1 MSIHPALQE
10 LFNSFKTKC
19 SDGTSGAELC
29 YNSDSGKGFINYFES
44 DGTSAN
50 IFVESIDS
58 TVHARYSA
66 NESGNAMFECEYPI
80 GSTDAD
86 SMVEDIVNGAR
97 LCHEAQETHALN
109 EADDVE
115 HLRAILEMGY
125 GPTKPILLEGEED
138 MKTDET
144 TPVAPSS
151 EIDEKV
157 VEASSEE
164 SSEIPTETETGTSD
178 TDHEKL
184 DEVSPEESSEIPK
197 VKKPEPSIGT
207 DSSAPAKPVKDAS
220 GTDPSGLSD
229 KDKTKDKSKST
240 GPGIFEKKYPK
251 LTEAIKKRLATIS
264 GASDRLLDYLNKDEK
279 RLGEIESEN
288 PKLSS
293 DKPMDIDNNVKFLVD
308 RYNNKASED
317 KQINLEVRGTEP
329 SPEPIGDLNKVP
341 EIEMPAKL
349 FNRPPVSLDE
359 ACATMRFGYPV
370 INFGSD
376 TIKDILRENDEAYVK
391 SLIKEFVKE
400 VKGTKIL
407 VPLKGFFG
415 GSGWK
420 GIRDK
425 IRIIGSAKCFPCV
438 HKPLKI
444 NGSDINT
451 MFEGDAQAMINVH
464 PINTKS
470 SAIKESVDNMS
481 ENALLEANG
490 NIDGNPVPSPIS
502 YLAQFYTVAKPQTP
516 EGMAKYTRYMSQT
529 DLETIQKSLSPE
541 DIEAAKK
548 SGRPLREALLI
559 AYVHRN
565 NGRLPYYILV
575 QRRSNPKEKIRIS
588 QKPFH
593 KGMYIVKSID
603 PVTQNKIGYFVDKK
617 TRLNLFELG

>member
-66 NESGNAMFECEYPI
+66 DESGKAMFECEYPI

-125 GPTKPILLEGEED
+125 GPTKPIVLEDEETKPEVVASGE
-138 MKTDET
+138 K
-144 TPVAPSS
+144 
-151 EIDEKV
+151 EKV
-157 VEASSEE
+157 EDASETEISG
-164 SSEIPTETETGTSD
+164 IPTEETPKKETVVAGGTEPAESVEGASETD
-178 TDHEKL
+178 T
-184 DEVSPEESSEIPK
+184 SEIPK
-197 VKKPEPSIGT
+197 ETGGDGT
-207 DSSAPAKPVKDAS
+207 
-220 GTDPSGLSD
+220 GTP
-229 KDKTKDKSKST
+229 DKTD
-240 GPGIFEKKYPK
+240 GAEPGIFEKKYPK
-251 LTEAIKKRLATIS
+251 LTEAIKKRLAKIS
-264 GASDRLLDYLNKDEK
+264 GASERLLGYLNKDEK

-293 DKPMDIDNNVKFLVD
+293 DSPMDIDNNVKFLVQ
-308 RYNNKASED
+308 RYNNKASEAD
-317 KQINLEVRGTEP
+317 QINLEVRGTEP

-341 EIEMPAKL
+341 EIDMPAKL

-425 IRIIGSAKCFPCV
+425 IRLIGAAKCFPCV

-451 MFEGDAQAMINVH
+451 MFEGDAQAMIHVH

-490 NIDGNPVPSPIS
+490 NIDGNPVPAPIS

-529 DLETIQKSLSPE
+529 DFENITKALTPE
-541 DIEAAKK
+541 DVEAAKK

-559 AYVHRN
+559 AYVHRHK
-565 NGRLPYYILV
+565 GRLPYYILV

-593 KGMYIVKSID
+593 AGMYIVKSID
-603 PVTQNKIGYFVDKK
+603 PVTQNQIGYFVDKK

>member
-66 NESGNAMFECEYPI
+66 DESGKAMFECEYPI

-125 GPTKPILLEGEED
+125 GPTKPIVLEAEEVVLASD
-138 MKTDET
+138 AEKTG
-144 TPVAPSS
+144 
-151 EIDEKV
+151 
-157 VEASSEE
+157 
-164 SSEIPTETETGTSD
+164 IPT
-178 TDHEKL
+178 
-184 DEVSPEESSEIPK
+184 
-197 VKKPEPSIGT
+197 VKKPEDTVIEDETKKTEKVADGT
-207 DSSAPAKPVKDAS
+207 KPAESVEAASDAEKTGIPTVKKPEDTVIEDETKKQEKVADAAK
-220 GTDPSGLSD
+220 TDGAD
-229 KDKTKDKSKST
+229 
-240 GPGIFEKKYPK
+240 PGIFEKKYPK
-251 LTEAIKKRLATIS
+251 LTEAIKKRLAKIS
-264 GASDRLLDYLNKDEK
+264 GASERLLGYLNKDEK

-288 PKLSS
+288 SKLSS
-293 DKPMDIDNNVKFLVD
+293 DSPMDIDNNVKFLVQ
-308 RYNNKASED
+308 RYNNKASEAD
-317 KQINLEVRGTEP
+317 QINLEVRGTEP

-341 EIEMPAKL
+341 EIDMPAKL

-425 IRIIGSAKCFPCV
+425 IRLIGAAKCFPCV

-490 NIDGNPVPSPIS
+490 NIDGNPIQAPIS

-516 EGMAKYTRYMSQT
+516 EGMAKYTRYMSQADFNAIKAALT
-529 DLETIQKSLSPE
+529 PE
-541 DIEAAKK
+541 DVEAAKK

-559 AYVHRN
+559 AYVHRK

-593 KGMYIVKSID
+593 AGMYIVKSID
-603 PVTQNKIGYFVDKK
+603 PVTQNQIGYFVDKK

>member
-29 YNSDSGKGFINYFES
+29 YNSDSGKSFINYFES

-66 NESGNAMFECEYPI
+66 NDSGKAMFECEYPI

-125 GPTKPILLEGEED
+125 GPTKPIVLEAEKIGETID
-138 MKTDET
+138 VASKDE
-144 TPVAPSS
+144 VS
-151 EIDEKV
+151 D
-157 VEASSEE
+157 
-164 SSEIPTETETGTSD
+164 IPTEDTPKEETGVAGSTEPAESVED
-178 TDHEKL
+178 APK
-184 DEVSPEESSEIPK
+184 DEVSGSPTVKTPEDTVIEDGT
-197 VKKPEPSIGT
+197 KKP
-207 DSSAPAKPVKDAS
+207 KKDA
-220 GTDPSGLSD
+220 DAA
-229 KDKTKDKSKST
+229 KTE
-240 GPGIFEKKYPK
+240 GAEPGIFEKKYPK
-251 LTEAIKKRLATIS
+251 LAEAIKKRLAKIS
-264 GASDRLLDYLNKDEK
+264 GASERLLGYLNKDEK

-288 PKLSS
+288 SKLSS
-293 DKPMDIDNNVKFLVD
+293 DSPMDIDNNVKFLVQ
-308 RYNNKASED
+308 RYNNKASEAD
-317 KQINLEVRGTEP
+317 QINLEVRGTEP

-341 EIEMPAKL
+341 EIDMPAKL

-400 VKGTKIL
+400 VKGTQIL

-425 IRIIGSAKCFPCV
+425 IRLIGAAKCFPCV

-451 MFEGDAQAMINVH
+451 MFEGDAQAMLNVR

-490 NIDGNPVPSPIS
+490 NIDGNPIQAPIS

-516 EGMAKYTRYMSQT
+516 EGMAKYTRYMSQDDFKAIKAALT
-529 DLETIQKSLSPE
+529 PE
-541 DIEAAKK
+541 DVEAAKK

-559 AYVHRN
+559 AYVHRK

-593 KGMYIVKSID
+593 AGMYIVKSID
-603 PVTQNKIGYFVDKK
+603 PVTQNQIGYFVDKK

>member
-66 NESGNAMFECEYPI
+66 DESGKAMFECEYPI

-97 LCHEAQETHALN
+97 LCHEAQETHVLN

-125 GPTKPILLEGEED
+125 GPTKPIVLEAEKDSLVDDTIEPKLKASNGGFGDDTGTEPTLATQKGNSQNVQENESQNAQEGNSQEAQKNESLKPQEGNSQEAQTNESPIEGE
-138 MKTDET
+138 
-144 TPVAPSS
+144 
-151 EIDEKV
+151 
-157 VEASSEE
+157 
-164 SSEIPTETETGTSD
+164 
-178 TDHEKL
+178 
-184 DEVSPEESSEIPK
+184 
-197 VKKPEPSIGT
+197 
-207 DSSAPAKPVKDAS
+207 
-220 GTDPSGLSD
+220 
-229 KDKTKDKSKST
+229 
-240 GPGIFEKKYPK
+240 PGIFEKKYPK
-251 LTEAIKKRLATIS
+251 ITEAIKKRLATIS
-264 GASDRLLDYLNKDEK
+264 GASERLLKYLNKDEK
-279 RLGEIESEN
+279 RLGDIESEN

-329 SPEPIGDLNKVP
+329 PPKPIGDLNKVP

-425 IRIIGSAKCFPCV
+425 IRLIGAAKCFPCV

-490 NIDGNPVPSPIS
+490 NIDGNPVQAPIS

-529 DLETIQKSLSPE
+529 DLENIQKSLSPE

-559 AYVHRN
+559 AYVHRH

-603 PVTQNKIGYFVDKK
+603 PVTQNQIGYFVDKK

>member
-66 NESGNAMFECEYPI
+66 DESGKAMFECEYPI

-97 LCHEAQETHALN
+97 LCHEVQETHALN

-125 GPTKPILLEGEED
+125 GPTKPIVLEYEETKPEVVASGGEEKVED
-138 MKTDET
+138 ASKDE
-144 TPVAPSS
+144 VSG
-151 EIDEKV
+151 
-157 VEASSEE
+157 
-164 SSEIPTETETGTSD
+164 IPTEEKPKVEKTVATDGTEPAESVED
-178 TDHEKL
+178 ASK
-184 DEVSPEESSEIPK
+184 DEVSGSPT
-197 VKKPEPSIGT
+197 VKKPEESVIEGGPKTPEKG
-207 DSSAPAKPVKDAS
+207 DDAAKPSVAE
-220 GTDPSGLSD
+220 
-229 KDKTKDKSKST
+229 
-240 GPGIFEKKYPK
+240 PGIFEKKYPK
-251 LTEAIKKRLATIS
+251 LTEAIKKRLEKIS
-264 GASDRLLDYLNKDEK
+264 GASERLLGYLNKDEK

-288 PKLSS
+288 SKLSS
-293 DKPMDIDNNVKFLVD
+293 DSPMDIDNNVKFLVQ
-308 RYNNKASED
+308 RYNNKASEAD
-317 KQINLEVRGTEP
+317 QINLEVRGTEP

-341 EIEMPAKL
+341 EIDMPAKL

-425 IRIIGSAKCFPCV
+425 IRLIGAAKCFPCV

-451 MFEGDAQAMINVH
+451 MFEGDAQAMLNVR

-470 SAIKESVDNMS
+470 SAIKESVDSMS

-490 NIDGNPVPSPIS
+490 NIDGNPIQAPIS

-516 EGMAKYTRYMSQT
+516 EGMAKYTRYMSQDDFKAIKAALT
-529 DLETIQKSLSPE
+529 PE
-541 DIEAAKK
+541 DVEAAKK

-559 AYVHRN
+559 AYVHRK

-593 KGMYIVKSID
+593 AGMYIVKSID
-603 PVTQNKIGYFVDKK
+603 PVTQNQIGYFVDKK

>member
-58 TVHARYSA
+58 TIHARYSA
-66 NESGNAMFECEYPI
+66 DDSGKAMFECEYPI

-125 GPTKPILLEGEED
+125 GPTKPIVLEAEETKPGAPGAPGSENDEKIGELSTEE
-138 MKTDET
+138 MVELQK
-144 TPVAPSS
+144 AK
-151 EIDEKV
+151 EIKESQNDEKV
-157 VEASSEE
+157 DEALAGELG
-164 SSEIPTETETGTSD
+164 EIPTKKETGET
-178 TDHEKL
+178 
-184 DEVSPEESSEIPK
+184 PK
-197 VKKPEPSIGT
+197 PKKV
-207 DSSAPAKPVKDAS
+207 DKAS
-220 GTDPSGLSD
+220 GTEITDAPVVDDTPKNSD
-229 KDKTKDKSKST
+229 AGGAD
-240 GPGIFEKKYPK
+240 PGIFEKKYPK
-251 LTEAIKKRLATIS
+251 LTEAIKKRLEKIS
-264 GASDRLLDYLNKDEK
+264 GASERLLGYLNKDEK

-288 PKLSS
+288 SKLSS
-293 DKPMDIDNNVKFLVD
+293 DSPMDIDNNVKFLVQ
-308 RYNNKASED
+308 RYNNKASEAD
-317 KQINLEVRGTEP
+317 QINLEVRGTEP

-341 EIEMPAKL
+341 EIDMPAKL

-425 IRIIGSAKCFPCV
+425 IRLIGAAKCFPCV

-451 MFEGDAQAMINVH
+451 MFEGDAQAMIHVH

-490 NIDGNPVPSPIS
+490 NIDGNPVPAPIS

-529 DLETIQKSLSPE
+529 DFENITKALTPE
-541 DIEAAKK
+541 DVEAAKK

-559 AYVHRN
+559 AYVHRHK
-565 NGRLPYYILV
+565 GRLPYYILV

-593 KGMYIVKSID
+593 AGMYIVKSID
-603 PVTQNKIGYFVDKK
+603 PVTQNQIGYFVDKK

>member
-1 MSIHPALQE
+1 M
-10 LFNSFKTKC
+10 
-19 SDGTSGAELC
+19 
-29 YNSDSGKGFINYFES
+29 
-44 DGTSAN
+44 
-50 IFVESIDS
+50 
-58 TVHARYSA
+58 
-66 NESGNAMFECEYPI
+66 
-80 GSTDAD
+80 
-86 SMVEDIVNGAR
+86 
-97 LCHEAQETHALN
+97 
-109 EADDVE
+109 
-115 HLRAILEMGY
+115 
-125 GPTKPILLEGEED
+125 
-138 MKTDET
+138 
-144 TPVAPSS
+144 
-151 EIDEKV
+151 EK
-157 VEASSEE
+157 
-164 SSEIPTETETGTSD
+164 
-178 TDHEKL
+178 
-184 DEVSPEESSEIPK
+184 
-197 VKKPEPSIGT
+197 
-207 DSSAPAKPVKDAS
+207 
-220 GTDPSGLSD
+220 
-229 KDKTKDKSKST
+229 
-240 GPGIFEKKYPK
+240 
-251 LTEAIKKRLATIS
+251 IS
-264 GASDRLLDYLNKDEK
+264 GASERLLGYLNKDEK

-288 PKLSS
+288 SKLSS
-293 DKPMDIDNNVKFLVD
+293 DSPMDIDNNVKFLVQ
-308 RYNNKASED
+308 RYNNKASEAD
-317 KQINLEVRGTEP
+317 QINLEVRGTEP

-341 EIEMPAKL
+341 EIDMPAKL

-420 GIRDK
+420 GIREK
-425 IRIIGSAKCFPCV
+425 IRLIGAAKCFPCV

-451 MFEGDAQAMINVH
+451 MFEGDAQAMIHVH

-490 NIDGNPVPSPIS
+490 NIDGNPVPAPIS

-529 DLETIQKSLSPE
+529 DFENITKALTPE
-541 DIEAAKK
+541 DVEAAKK

-559 AYVHRN
+559 AYVHRHK
-565 NGRLPYYILV
+565 GRLPYYILV

-593 KGMYIVKSID
+593 AGMYIVKSID
-603 PVTQNKIGYFVDKK
+603 PVTQNQIGYFVDKK

>member
-66 NESGNAMFECEYPI
+66 NESGKAMFECEYPI

-125 GPTKPILLEGEED
+125 GPTKPIVLEV
-138 MKTDET
+138 ET
-144 TPVAPSS
+144 TTGAPSS
-151 EIDEKV
+151 ETEEKV
-157 VEASSEE
+157 VEASTEESSEIPTEEEKVDEASTEE
-164 SSEIPTETETGTSD
+164 SSEIPTETETGTDGSD
-178 TDHEKL
+178 
-184 DEVSPEESSEIPK
+184 
-197 VKKPEPSIGT
+197 
-207 DSSAPAKPVKDAS
+207 PAKTDKDAS

-240 GPGIFEKKYPK
+240 KADIGGPGIFEKKYPK
-251 LTEAIKKRLATIS
+251 LAEAIKKRLATIS
-264 GASDRLLDYLNKDEK
+264 GASERLLKYLNNDEK

-308 RYNNKASED
+308 RYNNKASEAN
-317 KQINLEVRGTEP
+317 QINLEVRGTEP
-329 SPEPIGDLNKVP
+329 HPEPIGDLNKVP

-425 IRIIGSAKCFPCV
+425 IRLIGAAKCFPCV

-444 NGSDINT
+444 NGNDINT
-451 MFEGDAQAMINVH
+451 MFEGDAQAMLNVR

-490 NIDGNPVPSPIS
+490 NIDGNPVQAPIS

-516 EGMAKYTRYMSQT
+516 EGMAKYTRYMSQDDFKNIKNALT
-529 DLETIQKSLSPE
+529 PE
-541 DIEAAKK
+541 DVEAAKK

-559 AYVHRN
+559 AYVHRH

>member
-10 LFNSFKTKC
+10 LFNSFKNKC

-66 NESGNAMFECEYPI
+66 DESGKAMFECEYPI

-97 LCHEAQETHALN
+97 LCHEAQETHVLN

-125 GPTKPILLEGEED
+125 GPTKPILLEDEETKPEDVASGASGTITGDSGAGEKID
-138 MKTDET
+138 
-144 TPVAPSS
+144 VASDAEMS
-151 EIDEKV
+151 K
-157 VEASSEE
+157 
-164 SSEIPTETETGTSD
+164 IPTEEKTVDAEDSEPAESVEAASK
-178 TDHEKL
+178 TDAAG
-184 DEVSPEESSEIPK
+184 SPT
-197 VKKPEPSIGT
+197 VKKPEETVIEDETKKPKK
-207 DSSAPAKPVKDAS
+207 DDDAAKTVGAD
-220 GTDPSGLSD
+220 
-229 KDKTKDKSKST
+229 
-240 GPGIFEKKYPK
+240 PGIFEKKYPK
-251 LTEAIKKRLATIS
+251 LTEAIKKRLAKIS
-264 GASDRLLDYLNKDEK
+264 GASERLLGYLNKDEK

-288 PKLSS
+288 SKLSS
-293 DKPMDIDNNVKFLVD
+293 DSPMDIDNNVKFLVQ
-308 RYNNKASED
+308 RYNNKASEAD
-317 KQINLEVRGTEP
+317 QINLEVRGTEP

-341 EIEMPAKL
+341 EIDMPAKL

-425 IRIIGSAKCFPCV
+425 IRLIGAAKCFPCV

-490 NIDGNPVPSPIS
+490 NIDGNPIQAPIS

-529 DLETIQKSLSPE
+529 DFENITKALTPE
-541 DIEAAKK
+541 DVEAAKK

-559 AYVHRN
+559 AYVHRH

-593 KGMYIVKSID
+593 AGMYIVKSID
-603 PVTQNKIGYFVDKK
+603 PVTQNQIGYFVDKK

>member
-29 YNSDSGKGFINYFES
+29 YNSDSDKGFINYFES

-58 TVHARYSA
+58 TVHARYSTD
-66 NESGNAMFECEYPI
+66 ESGKAMFESEYPI

-86 SMVEDIVNGAR
+86 SMVEDIISGAH

-125 GPTKPILLEGEED
+125 GPTKPIVLESEED
-138 MKTDET
+138 SLADDTSVPKLKASNGVFDDDNGTGPTLTAQNGNSQNVQQDNSQKAQKNESPIEDE
-144 TPVAPSS
+144 
-151 EIDEKV
+151 
-157 VEASSEE
+157 
-164 SSEIPTETETGTSD
+164 
-178 TDHEKL
+178 
-184 DEVSPEESSEIPK
+184 
-197 VKKPEPSIGT
+197 
-207 DSSAPAKPVKDAS
+207 
-220 GTDPSGLSD
+220 
-229 KDKTKDKSKST
+229 
-240 GPGIFEKKYPK
+240 PGIFEKKYPK
-251 LTEAIKKRLATIS
+251 LTEAIKKRLAKIS
-264 GASDRLLDYLNKDEK
+264 GASERLLGYLNKNEK

-288 PKLSS
+288 SKLSS
-293 DKPMDIDNNVKFLVD
+293 DSPMDIDNNVKFLVQ
-308 RYNNKASED
+308 RYNSKASEAD
-317 KQINLEVRGTEP
+317 QINLEVRGTEP

-341 EIEMPAKL
+341 EIDMPAKL

-420 GIRDK
+420 GIRNK
-425 IRIIGSAKCFPCV
+425 IRLIGAAKCFPCV

-444 NGSDINT
+444 NGGDINT

-470 SAIKESVDNMS
+470 SAIKESVDSMS

-490 NIDGNPVPSPIS
+490 NIDGNPIQAPIS

-516 EGMAKYTRYMSQT
+516 EGMAKYTRYMSQDDFKNIKAALT
-529 DLETIQKSLSPE
+529 PE
-541 DIEAAKK
+541 DVEAAKK

-559 AYVHRN
+559 AYVHRK

-593 KGMYIVKSID
+593 AGMYIVKSID
-603 PVTQNKIGYFVDKK
+603 PVTQNQIGYFVDKK

>member
-66 NESGNAMFECEYPI
+66 DESGKAMFECEYPI

-97 LCHEAQETHALN
+97 LCHEVQETHALN

-125 GPTKPILLEGEED
+125 GPTKPIVLESEED
-138 MKTDET
+138 SLVDDTN
-144 TPVAPSS
+144 APNL
-151 EIDEKV
+151 K
-157 VEASSEE
+157 ASNGVFSDD
-164 SSEIPTETETGTSD
+164 TGTEPTLAAQNGNSQNVQQSNSQNVQQD
-178 TDHEKL
+178 NSQKAQKNE
-184 DEVSPEESSEIPK
+184 SPIE
-197 VKKPEPSIGT
+197 
-207 DSSAPAKPVKDAS
+207 DD
-220 GTDPSGLSD
+220 
-229 KDKTKDKSKST
+229 
-240 GPGIFEKKYPK
+240 PGIFEKKYPK
-251 LTEAIKKRLATIS
+251 LTEAIKKRLAKIS
-264 GASDRLLDYLNKDEK
+264 GASERLLGYLNKNEK

-288 PKLSS
+288 SKLSS
-293 DKPMDIDNNVKFLVD
+293 DSPMDIDNNVKFLVQ
-308 RYNNKASED
+308 RYNSKASEAD
-317 KQINLEVRGTEP
+317 QINLEVRGTEP

-341 EIEMPAKL
+341 EIDMPAKL

-425 IRIIGSAKCFPCV
+425 IRLIGAAKCFPCV

-451 MFEGDAQAMINVH
+451 MFEGDAQAMIHVH

-490 NIDGNPVPSPIS
+490 NIDGNPVPAPIS

-516 EGMAKYTRYMSQT
+516 EGMAKYTRYMSQADFDAIKAALT
-529 DLETIQKSLSPE
+529 PE
-541 DIEAAKK
+541 DVEAAKK

-559 AYVHRN
+559 AYVHRK

-593 KGMYIVKSID
+593 AGMYIVKSID
-603 PVTQNKIGYFVDKK
+603 PVTQNQIGYFVDKK

>member
-29 YNSDSGKGFINYFES
+29 YNSDSDKGFINYFES

-58 TVHARYSA
+58 TVHARYSTD
-66 NESGNAMFECEYPI
+66 ESGKAMFESEYPI

-86 SMVEDIVNGAR
+86 SMVEDIISGAH

-125 GPTKPILLEGEED
+125 GPTKPIVLESEED
-138 MKTDET
+138 SLVDDTSVPKLKASNGVFDDDNGTGPTLTAQNGNSQNVQQSNSQNVQQDNSQNVQQSNSQNVQQDNSQKAQKNESPIEDE
-144 TPVAPSS
+144 
-151 EIDEKV
+151 
-157 VEASSEE
+157 
-164 SSEIPTETETGTSD
+164 
-178 TDHEKL
+178 
-184 DEVSPEESSEIPK
+184 
-197 VKKPEPSIGT
+197 
-207 DSSAPAKPVKDAS
+207 
-220 GTDPSGLSD
+220 
-229 KDKTKDKSKST
+229 
-240 GPGIFEKKYPK
+240 PGIFEKKYPK
-251 LTEAIKKRLATIS
+251 LTEAIKKRLAKIS
-264 GASDRLLDYLNKDEK
+264 GASERLLGYLNKNEK

-288 PKLSS
+288 SKLSS
-293 DKPMDIDNNVKFLVD
+293 DSPMDIDNNVKFLVQ
-308 RYNNKASED
+308 RYNSKASEAD
-317 KQINLEVRGTEP
+317 QINLEVRGTEP

-341 EIEMPAKL
+341 EIDMPAKL

-415 GSGWK
+415 GSGWQ

-425 IRIIGSAKCFPCV
+425 IRLIGAAKCFPCV

-470 SAIKESVDNMS
+470 SAIKESVDSMS

-490 NIDGNPVPSPIS
+490 NIDGNPIQAPIS

-516 EGMAKYTRYMSQT
+516 EGMAKYTRYMSQDDFKNIKAALT
-529 DLETIQKSLSPE
+529 PE
-541 DIEAAKK
+541 DVEAAKK

-559 AYVHRN
+559 AYVHRK

-593 KGMYIVKSID
+593 AGMYIVKSID
-603 PVTQNKIGYFVDKK
+603 PVTQNQIGYFVDKK

>member
-66 NESGNAMFECEYPI
+66 DESGKAMFECEYPI

-125 GPTKPILLEGEED
+125 GPTKPILLEDEET
-138 MKTDET
+138 KPEEET
-144 TPVAPSS
+144 VEEASKDVMDKIPTEDGTITGSS
-151 EIDEKV
+151 ETEEKV
-157 VEASSEE
+157 EDVSGTVL
-164 SSEIPTETETGTSD
+164 SEIPTIKETEK
-178 TDHEKL
+178 TD
-184 DEVSPEESSEIPK
+184 PK
-197 VKKPEPSIGT
+197 T
-207 DSSAPAKPVKDAS
+207 LAS
-220 GTDPSGLSD
+220 GTDPKTLASGTD
-229 KDKTKDKSKST
+229 PKPEEKEEIKSGDDDID

-293 DKPMDIDNNVKFLVD
+293 DKPMDIDNNVKFLVQ
-308 RYNNKASED
+308 RYNKKASED
-317 KQINLEVRGTEP
+317 KQINLDVRGTEP
-329 SPEPIGDLNKVP
+329 PPEPIGDLNKVP
-341 EIEMPAKL
+341 EIDMPAKL
-349 FNRPPVSLDE
+349 FNRSPVSLDE

-516 EGMAKYTRYMSQT
+516 EGMAKYTRYMSQD
-529 DLETIQKSLSPE
+529 DLKNIQKSLNPE

-559 AYVHRN
+559 AYVHRH

>member
-66 NESGNAMFECEYPI
+66 DESGKAMFECEYPI

-125 GPTKPILLEGEED
+125 GPTKPILLEGEET
-138 MKTDET
+138 KTEEEKKPGATGSET
-144 TPVAPSS
+144 
-151 EIDEKV
+151 EEKLDD
-157 VEASSEE
+157 ASSEE
-164 SSEIPTETETGTSD
+164 LSEISAADKTGTD
-178 TDHEKL
+178 
-184 DEVSPEESSEIPK
+184 VS
-197 VKKPEPSIGT
+197 GT
-207 DSSAPAKPVKDAS
+207 DEIVEDAS
-220 GTDPSGLSD
+220 GTDSSGLSD
-229 KDKTKDKSKST
+229 KDKDKDITKDKTKSADAGVD

-251 LTEAIKKRLATIS
+251 LTEAIKKRLAKIS
-264 GASDRLLDYLNKDEK
+264 GASERLLDYLNKDEK

-293 DKPMDIDNNVKFLVD
+293 DSPMDIDNNVKFLVQ

-317 KQINLEVRGTEP
+317 KQINLDVRGTEP
-329 SPEPIGDLNKVP
+329 PPEPIGDLNKVP

-451 MFEGDAQAMINVH
+451 MFEGDAQAMINVR

-490 NIDGNPVPSPIS
+490 NIDGNPIQAPIS

-516 EGMAKYTRYMSQT
+516 EGMAKYTRYMSQD
-529 DLETIQKSLSPE
+529 DLKNIQKSLNPE

-559 AYVHRN
+559 AYVHRH